1 MAGSKNATI
10 LFLISA
16 LLLFV
21 QAGISS
27 IVLDDW
33 LGGFVAGTFVFVMLM
48 AALMAWKGGL
58 SAVMNVTT
66 TDGPGYRTTTYTDT
80 GQRIQMTP
88 CCGICGGIGIIIV
101 VFMFVGDVLEDYLLA
116 VIPGFIAGL
125 LAILGGIVFAME
137 YKGPWTAQAY

>member
-1 MAGSKNATI
+1 MAGSKNAAI

-27 IVLDDW
+27 IALDDW
-33 LGGFVAGTFVFVMLM
+33 LGSFVSGAFGFVMLIAM
-48 AALMAWKGGL
+48 LMAFKGGL
-58 SAVMNVTT
+58 SAVMNTTT
-66 TDGPGYRTTTYTDT
+66 TDGPGYRTITYTDT

-88 CCGICGGIGIIIV
+88 CCGICGGIGIIV
-101 VFMFVGDVLEDYLLA
+101 VIFMFVGDVLEDYLLA
-116 VIPGFIAGL
+116 VIPGFIAGF